1 MTNYS
6 FEVLIPEGLHAR
18 PCAKLIEILK
28 PFEPVDITYTENVI
42 KNLSILDLLL
52 QKIST
57 GSTVTISTSESLSPE
72 TVEKLQQVFSEL

>member
-28 PFEPVDITYTENVI
+28 PFAPVDITYNESVI

-52 QKIST
+52 QKIPT
-57 GSTVTISTSESLSPE
+57 GSTVTISTSESLPAE
-72 TVEKLQQVFSEL
+72 VTEKLQNVFLDL